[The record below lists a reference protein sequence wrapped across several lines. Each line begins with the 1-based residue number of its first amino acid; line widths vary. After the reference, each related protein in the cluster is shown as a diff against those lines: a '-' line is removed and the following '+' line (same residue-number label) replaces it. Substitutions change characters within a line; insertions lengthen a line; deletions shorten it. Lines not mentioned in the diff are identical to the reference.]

1 MQLLYVKNVQMFYL
15 VVNDTAVMV
24 YIMDKNF
31 TAVATKL
38 ATPHISPTSVGKEFI
53 RIRAHKFIIF
63 LII

>member
-38 ATPHISPTSVGKEFI
+38 ATPHISPTSVGKDA
-53 RIRAHKFIIF
+53 RIN
-63 LII
+63 L